1 MPPDHDASRYRLEP
15 YLVEGQPGTMVE
27 GSKSDL
33 DVESK
38 LIFAALFLVALGL
51 SVRWLAG

>member
-1 MPPDHDASRYRLEP
+1 
-15 YLVEGQPGTMVE
+15 MVE

-33 DVESK
+33 DVESN

-51 SVRWLAG
+51 FVGWLAG